1 MSLTTTPE
9 PNGIKDV
16 TNPDADVWRGLRLQV
31 RQRCAAAIRKLIET
45 GALNRQDIMDYGEV
59 SVAQAS
65 LDLREIQKR
74 TGNLIIYDLNAKH
87 YRLKETA

>member
-1 MSLTTTPE
+1 MSVEAMPE
-9 PNGIKDV
+9 PAGIKDV

-59 SVAQAS
+59 GVAQAS
-65 LDLREIQKR
+65 VDLREIQNR
-74 TGNLIIYDLNAKH
+74 TGNLLVYDIRAKH